1 MEANTD
7 NELIFGTRPVLE
19 ALESGLPVEKVFVA
33 NTLRR
38 EMVRNLR
45 QKAKL
50 TGAVV
55 QEVPLQK
62 LDRLT
67 PHNHQGVA
75 ALVSPVPFV
84 PLTELLDSLAEK
96 GKTPLLVIADGITDV
111 RNLGSIIRTAE
122 ALGADGLIMP
132 ARDAAPVNAEAVKA
146 SAGAAYKLPLC
157 REKHFG
163 AALQMLAEQGID
175 LVACTEKANKEI
187 WYQNLTGP
195 IALVVGSEEL
205 GIHEKTMER
214 CKYAV
219 RIPLCG
225 ETASLNVAVATG
237 IALGEAIRMRSTQN
251 LSLNPNTAS

>member
-1 MEANTD
+1 MEEPTD
-7 NELIFGTRPVLE
+7 NEIIFGTRPVLE

-38 EMVRNLR
+38 DMVRNLR

-84 PLTELLDSLAEK
+84 PLSELLDKLAEANTK
-96 GKTPLLVIADGITDV
+96 PLLVIVDGITDV
-111 RNLGSIIRTAE
+111 RNLGSIIRSAE
-122 ALGADGLIMP
+122 ALGAHGLIMP
-132 ARDAAPVNAEAVKA
+132 ARDAAPVNAEAVKV

-163 AALQMLAEQGID
+163 AAMQMLIDQGID
-175 LVACTEKANKEI
+175 LVACTEKANKDI
-187 WYQNLTGP
+187 WFQNLTGP
-195 IALVVGSEEL
+195 IALVLGSEES
-205 GIHEKTMER
+205 GIHEKTLER
-214 CKYAV
+214 CRYSV
-219 RIPLCG
+219 RIPLSG
-225 ETASLNVAVATG
+225 QIASLNVGVAAG
-237 IALGEAIRMRSTQN
+237 IAIGEVMRQRN
-251 LSLNPNTAS
+251 A